1 MTCPACKGQGGHLT
15 TPDLLPS
22 RIPLRSEWVGCEV
35 CHQTGSLV
43 DPQADTERAPLT
55 VALLAVALA
64 AGAEFTGR
72 GET

>member
-35 CHQTGSLV
+35 CHQTGEAV
-43 DPQADTERAPLT
+43 PDTERAPLT

-64 AGAEFTGR
+64 AGAEFVPREGKPQ
-72 GET
+72 